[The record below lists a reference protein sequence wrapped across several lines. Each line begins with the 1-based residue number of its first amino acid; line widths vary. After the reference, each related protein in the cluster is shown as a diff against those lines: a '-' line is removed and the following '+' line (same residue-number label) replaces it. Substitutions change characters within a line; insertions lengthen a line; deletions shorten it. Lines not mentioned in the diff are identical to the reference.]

1 MPQDTTL
8 TITPTTT
15 NDEIYAEVCRYFA
28 SISGRHDSDAKRN
41 ANAAECD
48 GYMKSLFTERR
59 AMRQTAT
66 QHKEAA

>member
-15 NDEIYAEVCRYFA
+15 NDEIYAEVCRHSA
-28 SISGRHDSDAKRN
+28 AISGRYDSQSKRN

-48 GYMKSLFTERR
+48 GYMAALFAQRCEAR
-59 AMRQTAT
+59 ALRQRA
-66 QHKEAA
+66 HA